1 MPTDRTDSRLEPSTD
16 VDGILQL
23 YRRHRVRTN
32 ANISQ
37 GRFLGM
43 QGTENL
49 VHLSANTSSSP
60 PNTATEGF
68 ASLRPIYMYMYFF
81 YAAIES
87 SKLR

>member
-23 YRRHRVRTN
+23 YRRYRVRTN
-32 ANISQ
+32 VNINQ

-49 VHLSANTSSSP
+49 VSLSVKCTL
-60 PNTATEGF
+60 F
-68 ASLRPIYMYMYFF
+68 
-81 YAAIES
+81 
-87 SKLR
+87 

>member
-23 YRRHRVRTN
+23 YRHYRVRTN

-37 GRFLGM
+37 GCFLGM

-49 VHLSANTSSSP
+49 VHPSTNAPSSTS
-60 PNTATEGF
+60 PNTATEG
-68 ASLRPIYMYMYFF
+68 SLSF
-81 YAAIES
+81 
-87 SKLR
+87 